1 MFGHTMRIDLI
12 IGLSIEDDLTIGGGE
27 IIIFMEM
34 VFTDTD
40 GQIMI
45 RTVTVNMHTHIT
57 ETDTEEMED
66 TMALQ
71 TREEVDMEAMEE
83 GQII

>member
-12 IGLSIEDDLTIGGGE
+12 IGLSIEDDLTIGDGE

-45 RTVTVNMHTHIT
+45 RTVTVNMHTRIT
-57 ETDTEEMED
+57 EMDTEEMED

>member
-12 IGLSIEDDLTIGGGE
+12 IGLSIEDDLTIGGGG